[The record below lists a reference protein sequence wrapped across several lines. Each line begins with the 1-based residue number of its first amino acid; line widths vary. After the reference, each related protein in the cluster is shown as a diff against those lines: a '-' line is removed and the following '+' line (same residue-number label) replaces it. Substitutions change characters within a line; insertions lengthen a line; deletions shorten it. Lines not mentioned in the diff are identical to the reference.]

1 MMECSIN
8 GPAGPEDEAFIKPF
22 TRAGA
27 AYSNQS
33 EAYRTPSMTR
43 YGAQYS
49 QLYYTRFHL
58 MKQRLLLAAK
68 NKWGDGANIKELKD
82 VMKNE
87 DCCIVGTIFKRM
99 KLQPSILK
107 EISDNHAMVAHPPRT
122 KYISEDDEILL
133 EDLAHRVTLTGNM
146 DGDMV
151 ATGVLVAV
159 RGREENNGK
168 FNVIDYCF
176 AGAPPIAPPS
186 QTSNNDDIYVLLV
199 SGLNIGSE
207 WSDQLFIQ
215 LLVDYINGQ
224 LGHSKDQSFISNIVR
239 VIIAGN
245 SITNQPIGLKEK
257 ENKTRYTSKNYS
269 ADSVEAMNEL
279 DQVMSELATSISV
292 DIMPGA
298 HDPANNQLPKQP
310 LHHCMFPL
318 SSSLP
323 TLNNVTNPYQFTV
336 NGVKFLGTC
345 GENID
350 NLYSYTNGLDTI
362 DLLEKTLT
370 WSHLAPTAPDTLSI
384 SSIHSSIHPCI
395 HLL

>member
-257 ENKTRYTSKNYS
+257 ENK
-269 ADSVEAMNEL
+269 
-279 DQVMSELATSISV
+279 
-292 DIMPGA
+292 
-298 HDPANNQLPKQP
+298 
-310 LHHCMFPL
+310 
-318 SSSLP
+318 
-323 TLNNVTNPYQFTV
+323 
-336 NGVKFLGTC
+336 VK
-345 GENID
+345 
-350 NLYSYTNGLDTI
+350 
-362 DLLEKTLT
+362 K
-370 WSHLAPTAPDTLSI
+370 
-384 SSIHSSIHPCI
+384 
-395 HLL
+395 